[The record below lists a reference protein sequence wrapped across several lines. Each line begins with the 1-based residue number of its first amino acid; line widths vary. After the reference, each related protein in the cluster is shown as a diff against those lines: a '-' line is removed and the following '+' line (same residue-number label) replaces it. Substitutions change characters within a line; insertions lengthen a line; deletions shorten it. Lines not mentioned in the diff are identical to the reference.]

1 MMPLGGNKMTYK
13 ETIESVSI
21 PNYTTKQEKFNTITH
36 QLGIPVAIAIF
47 VFGLIQLIRGIISPT
62 YFLGIL
68 VFVFTIIDV
77 YFVSS
82 LYHSTPLDCFNKK
95 VFRVL
100 DHCTIYLLIAGT
112 YTPICVVLMTTNVIG
127 LIMLL
132 VEWGLALV
140 GILLNA
146 FLFKNK
152 IAQIISLFLYLGMGW
167 LILFCGGFL
176 YMPPLSFGFVL
187 AGGIIYSVGCLL
199 YAIGKKNLNLHG
211 IFHIFVLVSTIVQS
225 VGVLLMFI

>member
-1 MMPLGGNKMTYK
+1 MSYK
-13 ETIESVSI
+13 ENIASVEI
-21 PNYTTKQEKFNTITH
+21 PKYTKKQEIFNTITH
-36 QLGIPVAIAIF
+36 QLGIPVAIVIF
-47 VFGLIQLIRGIISPT
+47 VFGLVQFIKGIISPS
-62 YFLGIL
+62 YFLGLL

-82 LYHSTPLDCFNKK
+82 LYHSTPSNCFNKK

-100 DHCTIYLLIAGT
+100 DHCSIYLLIAGT
-112 YTPICVVLMTTNVIG
+112 YTPICVVLMTKNVVG
-127 LIMLL
+127 LVMLI
-132 VEWGLALV
+132 VEWGLAFI

-167 LILFCGGFL
+167 LVLFCGGFI
-176 YMPPLSFGFVL
+176 YMTPLSFGFVL
-187 AGGIIYSVGCLL
+187 AGGIIYSIGCLI

-211 IFHIFVLVSTIVQS
+211 VFHIFVLFSTIVQS
-225 VGVLLMFI
+225 IGVLSLFI

>member
-1 MMPLGGNKMTYK
+1 MDATGGNKMTYK
-13 ETIESVSI
+13 ETIASVEI
-21 PNYTTKQEKFNTITH
+21 PGYSKKQEIFNTITH
-36 QLGIPVAIAIF
+36 QLGIPVAVAIF
-47 VFGLIQLIRGIISPT
+47 IFGLIQFVRGIISPS
-62 YFLGIL
+62 YFLGLL

-82 LYHSTPLDCFNKK
+82 LYHSTPCDCFNKK

-112 YTPICVVLMTTNVIG
+112 YTPICVVLMTKNVIG
-127 LIMLL
+127 LVMLI
-132 VEWGLALV
+132 VEWSLALV

-167 LILFCGGFL
+167 LVLFCGGFI
-176 YMPPLSFGFVL
+176 YMTPVSFGFVL
-187 AGGIIYSVGCLL
+187 AGGIIYSIGCLL
-199 YAIGKKNLNLHG
+199 YAIGKKNLNFHG
-211 IFHIFVLVSTIVQS
+211 IFHVFVLVSTIVQS
-225 VGVLLMFI
+225 VGILLMFM